1 MTPARKKGA
10 GPGRSGPGGGARS
23 IPIVG
28 ARPGNRDGGSPQR
41 AERTNPGPP
50 RRGAEA
56 DVTLVNLNLLYIK
69 LDDRIDYE
77 AHPPLGLLYLTSVL
91 EQKGYSVDLVDYQ
104 VLPRVRPDMDPFN
117 LETALGY
124 IGATAAVVGFS
135 CMANLLPF
143 TLLVAERFKRLHPE
157 KTILLGG
164 VGPFGVESAIL
175 ARFPWIDA
183 VVRGEAELSLPLILD
198 ALPDRERLAQ
208 VPGVFLRRPDGSVF
222 QTASPER
229 IPDLDRLP
237 LPAYHRLDMAAY
249 DAFGIVSSRGC
260 PYGCRFCSVAP
271 IWDRRTTRR
280 SHANIIEEM
289 RLLHEGYGVKTVL
302 FQDEFFFSSEAKILD
317 FCDRLQA
324 SGLPMRWKCYG
335 RVNLVTEPAM
345 RRMAEAGCIQLRF
358 GIESGSDRV
367 LKRIVKGFEFR
378 DALRAVTQAL
388 GIFESVETFFIWGF
402 PFEEMEDFY
411 ATTLQMARFRQMGVT
426 VLPSLLSML
435 PQTDIYREYREGRYG
450 GSLDL
455 IPALIPI
462 YVVTGHEV
470 VGALNR
476 VPNRYRP
483 YYDFIG
489 AHPDIFPGFFL
500 YDHETNVRPKHAVLQ
515 QMGFA

>member
-1 MTPARKKGA
+1 MDNGYRD
-10 GPGRSGPGGGARS
+10 

-28 ARPGNRDGGSPQR
+28 ARPGNGRNGSQR
-41 AERTNPGPP
+41 QAGQVRPGPGRSGP
-50 RRGAEA
+50 GA
-56 DVTLVNLNLLYIK
+56 DITLVNMNLLYIN
-69 LDDRIDYE
+69 LDGRIDYE

-91 EQKGYSVDLVDYQ
+91 ERAGRSIDLVDYQ
-104 VLPRVRPDMDPFN
+104 VLPRARPAADPFD
-117 LETALGY
+117 LDTALDY
-124 IGATAAVVGFS
+124 IGETAAVVGFS

-164 VGPFGVESAIL
+164 VGPSGVEARIL
-175 ARFPWIDA
+175 EKFPWIDA
-183 VVRGEAELSLPLILD
+183 VVRGEAESILPPLLE
-198 ALPDRERLAQ
+198 ALPDLERLSR
-208 VPGVFLRRPDGSVF
+208 VPGIFLRLPDGSIR
-222 QTASPER
+222 QTGGPER
-229 IPDLDRLP
+229 IADLDRLP

-280 SHANIIEEM
+280 GHDSVIEEI
-289 RLLHEGYGVKTVL
+289 RLLHETYGVKTVL
-302 FQDEFFFSSEAKILD
+302 FQDEYFFSSEAKILD
-317 FCDRLQA
+317 FCDRLEA
-324 SGLPMRWKCYG
+324 SGLPVRWKCYG

-345 RRMAEAGCIQLRF
+345 RRMAEAGCVQLRF

-367 LKRIVKGFEFR
+367 LKRVVKGFEFR
-378 DALRAVTQAL
+378 DALRTVTQAL

-402 PFEEMEDFY
+402 PFEEMEDFFVT
-411 ATTLQMARFRQMGVT
+411 ALQMARFRQMGVT

-450 GSLDL
+450 GRLDL
-455 IPALIPI
+455 VPELVPI

-470 VGALNR
+470 VDTWNR
-476 VPNRYRP
+476 VPDRYRP

-489 AHPDIFPGFFL
+489 AHEDIFPGFFL
-500 YDHETNVRPKHAVLQ
+500 FEHETNVLPKYAVMRE
-515 QMGFA
+515 MGFA